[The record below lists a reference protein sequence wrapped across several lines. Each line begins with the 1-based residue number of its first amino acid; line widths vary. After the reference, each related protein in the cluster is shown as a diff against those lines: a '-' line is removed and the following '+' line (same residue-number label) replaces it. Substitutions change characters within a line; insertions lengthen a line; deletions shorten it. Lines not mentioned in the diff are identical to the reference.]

1 MKRIPTRLLK
11 LTMTECLMCVAV
23 LGGYGNFGA
32 RICRALA
39 RDGLEVIA
47 CGRDPDRGHENA
59 GFDARIR
66 KARVDI
72 FDPDLEARLRALSP
86 TVVVHC
92 VGPFQGQDYR
102 VAKATLA
109 AGANY
114 IDLADGR
121 RFVADFKAAIDS
133 TAQSAGRLA
142 VTGASTLPALS
153 SAVIDVIVGRLSSV
167 DEIQIAIVPAQHS
180 PRGIATLRAVF
191 SYLGRPFDWLEQGV
205 WKRAYGWLELR
216 RFRFAGLG
224 RRWAAACDVP
234 DLELFPGRYP
244 GVGTI
249 QFRAALEFGI
259 EHFVL
264 AAIAGLRGFGMPL
277 PIERWMAPFERL
289 ARSFDCFGGEH
300 GGMLVSL
307 AGHRHDGGRVR
318 VEWHLTADSEHG
330 PEIPC
335 MAALLLVKKLKHGQ
349 VTVHG
354 ATPCMGLLSLDEFAP
369 EFARWNIRTQIEEH
383 IRD

>member
-1 MKRIPTRLLK
+1 MRII
-11 LTMTECLMCVAV
+11 V

-39 RDGLEVIA
+39 RDGFEVIA
-47 CGRDPDRGHENA
+47 CGRDPDLGHNNA
-59 GFDARIR
+59 GFDKRIG

-72 FDPDLEARLRALSP
+72 LDHDLEIRLRALSP
-86 TVVVHC
+86 AVVVHC

-102 VAKATLA
+102 VAKASIA

-121 RFVADFKAAIDS
+121 RFVADFKTAIDS
-133 TAQSAGRLA
+133 IAQSAGRLA

-153 SAVIDVIVGRLSSV
+153 SAVIDVVAGRMNSV
-167 DEIQIAIVPAQHS
+167 DEIQISIAPAQRS
-180 PRGIATLRAVF
+180 PRGVATLRAVF
-191 SYLGRPFDWLEQGV
+191 GYLGRPFDWLEQGV
-205 WKRAYGWLELR
+205 WKPAYGWQELR

-234 DLELFPGRYP
+234 DLELFPKRYP

-264 AAIAGLRGFGMPL
+264 AAAAGLRGFGMPL
-277 PIERWMAPFERL
+277 PIERWAVPFERL
-289 ARSFDCFGGEH
+289 ARCLDCFGGAH

-307 AGHRHDGGRVR
+307 RGHRRDGRRVR

-335 MAALLLVKKLKHGQ
+335 MAAILLVKKLKHSQ
-349 VTVHG
+349 ITVHG
-354 ATPCMGLLSLDEFAP
+354 ATPCVGLLSLDEFAP
-369 EFARWNIRTQIEEH
+369 EFARWNIHTRVEEH